1 MWLVSMSNRERQI
14 ALVYK
19 LIEKIWGN
27 GVLMQFEDI
36 VNGEEK

>member
-1 MWLVSMSNRERQI
+1 MLLSMSNREIQI
-14 ALVYK
+14 EIVYK